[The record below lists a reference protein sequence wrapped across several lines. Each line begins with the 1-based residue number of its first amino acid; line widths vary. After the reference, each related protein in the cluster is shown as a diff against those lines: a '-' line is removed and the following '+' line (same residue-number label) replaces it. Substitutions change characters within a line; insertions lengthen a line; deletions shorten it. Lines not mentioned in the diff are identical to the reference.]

1 MTERNDTVE
10 TKDMSDRAL
19 LLRMYHLQVEQN
31 GNVARL
37 IGDMYGDPLH
47 SIFGIKPLIQ
57 KHERWISR
65 SSTILTAIGVVAGSL
80 GVVEVT
86 RLIQWLVAG
95 TP

>member
-1 MTERNDTVE
+1 MTERETVE
-10 TKDMSDRAL
+10 TRDMSDRAL
-19 LLRMYHLQVEQN
+19 LLTMYHLQVEQN

-37 IGDMYGDPLH
+37 IGDMYGDSGH
-47 SIFGIKPLIQ
+47 SIDGLKPLII
-57 KHERWISR
+57 KHDKWISKA
-65 SSTILTAIGVVAGSL
+65 STILTAIGVVAGSL